1 MQKIKETKEKNKKF
15 FDKAVNF
22 YEFPFVKI
30 LNRFIHKRDLKEVSI
45 KPNSEILD
53 AGCGSGAFLELIHGK
68 HFDAKLYGID
78 ISEKMLEVAR
88 KRLGGKAILS
98 LKSVEEMNFNGRFD
112 YIFNIDSFHHYAD
125 QNKAMEN
132 FYKALKKG
140 GTLAIADFS
149 LGRAGNWFFKHFE
162 PANSKMYLSSEFVE
176 LFEEYGFK
184 NIKQKRLGLFSLMTI
199 GEK

>member
-1 MQKIKETKEKNKKF
+1 MQKIKETQEKNKKF

-30 LNRFIHKRDLKEVSI
+30 LNRFIHKRDLKEVLI
-45 KPNSEILD
+45 KPNSEVLD
-53 AGCGSGAFLELIHGK
+53 AGCGSGAFLELIHKK
-68 HFDAKLYGID
+68 HSDAKFYGID

-88 KRLGGKAILS
+88 KRLNGKAILS
-98 LKSVEEMNFNGRFD
+98 LKSVENLKTKNKFD
-112 YIFNIDSFHHYAD
+112 YLFNIDSFHHYAN
-125 QNKAMEN
+125 QKKAMEN
-132 FYKALKKG
+132 FHRALKKG
-140 GTLAIADFS
+140 GKLVIADFS
-149 LGRAGNWFFKHFE
+149 FGKFGNWFFKHFE
-162 PANSKMYLSSEFVE
+162 PANSRMYLGNEFVE